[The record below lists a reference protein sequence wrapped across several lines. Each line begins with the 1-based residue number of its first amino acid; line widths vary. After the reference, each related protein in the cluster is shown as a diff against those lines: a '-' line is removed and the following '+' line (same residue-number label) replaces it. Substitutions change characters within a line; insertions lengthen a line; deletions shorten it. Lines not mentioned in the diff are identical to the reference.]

1 MKGKKADNCVSAC
14 HSLSLPVTPCHSL
27 SLSLSPF
34 GLTSYGWG
42 LTCNCSINFGR
53 QQVLR
58 SAGVFSDTKQLDDRE
73 VHLQAWHAGYGHPSR
88 RPIRCSAGQHVY
100 TAELEGCWVCYA
112 PVPLPL
118 PYSLLPRDLPHLG
131 TYIRR
136 ITRVYHMTH
145 TDLTGM
151 LQPSLASGI

>member
-1 MKGKKADNCVSAC
+1 MKGKKADNCVSVDLW
-14 HSLSLPVTPCHSL
+14 SVSLPVSPCHSL
-27 SLSLSPF
+27 SLARSLSLSVWPHELWMGAHLQLF
-34 GLTSYGWG
+34 NLFWASTG
-42 LTCNCSINFGR
+42 I
-53 QQVLR
+53 
-58 SAGVFSDTKQLDDRE
+58 TKQLDDRE

>member
-27 SLSLSPF
+27 SLARALSLSLSVWPNELWM
-34 GLTSYGWG
+34 GAHL
-42 LTCNCSINFGR
+42 
-53 QQVLR
+53 
-58 SAGVFSDTKQLDDRE
+58 QLFRE